1 MRCRQKVIAMGGLLA
16 LAGVSP
22 AVAQTVAQTPS
33 SASATAATGSVKT
46 PAGRA
51 RAISLKAAATASVS
65 RLQVFVAP
73 GAKASALRIGIY
85 TSDHGHPRRLLAS
98 GQAARAAVG
107 WSTVD
112 LRVTRLVKG
121 KRYWIAV
128 LARGGALRT
137 PTTKGRCQSELSGQ
151 RALRQLPRSWRTGA
165 SSSRC
170 ALTAAALATPAAAST
185 GGALILATPGAASA
199 GAGAGAAGQTSAP
212 KPAPGATVPPA
223 GGEPAPPAGG
233 GSTLPAA
240 ALGSPSAAV
249 VAAAKSAPLL
259 RFGRSYPGGADVND
273 GWGGGASMVLAM
285 ASYGGDTSADARL
298 LAQIR
303 DTIAGG
309 NEPVANGGYP
319 AQHERWV
326 TAMFVLAR
334 RTPRIWS
341 TLSDAERAKIDLVM
355 TAALVASAFTT
366 SDNNPYVKAHT
377 GQVTLDGDTDVD
389 RDWNPN
395 YREGMVGMMLVGA
408 AYFGSGAAAQAVI
421 DGYDAASFLV
431 ALQAKGLTNEAATFS
446 WKAAH
451 PSSPAPAASTV
462 QSAVKSYRYKGLALS
477 QTMAIARA
485 LTVNT
490 YVAHVNCGLNGGAGI
505 STASGA
511 AGVIV
516 SGCSG
521 LANAGQVGM
530 LQEFDGVD
538 AGGSR
543 SSAHYSYD
551 GFRVNQN
558 NLIALRAAGLW
569 TAGTDATE
577 IVARLRV
584 GVPDLWYKLAKG
596 YRGYASGSLQYI
608 EDAPS
613 PGVLRDDNANFGFP
627 YSRTLWQDVLR
638 PGLGL

>member
-1 MRCRQKVIAMGGLLA
+1 MRRRRMAIAVGGVLA

-22 AVAQTVAQTPS
+22 AVAQTVAETPS
-33 SASATAATGSVKT
+33 SATASSAPIKT
-46 PAGRA
+46 PSGRA
-51 RAISLKAAATASVS
+51 RAIALKAAATASVS
-65 RLQVFVAP
+65 KLQVFVAP
-73 GAKASALRIGIY
+73 GARASALRIGIY
-85 TSDHGHPRRLLAS
+85 GSDHGHPRRLLAS
-98 GQAARAAVG
+98 GRATRAAVG

-112 LRVTRLVKG
+112 LRATRLVKG

-137 PTTKGRCQSELSGQ
+137 STTKGRCLSELSAQ
-151 RALRQLPRSWRTGA
+151 RALVALPRTWRRGA

-170 ALTAAALATPAAAST
+170 ALTAAALAVPESAAGT
-185 GGALILATPGAASA
+185 GGTLILATPGAASA
-199 GAGAGAAGQTSAP
+199 GAGTAASIQPGGAKPGTGAIVPPAGGGT
-212 KPAPGATVPPA
+212 TVPPA
-223 GGEPAPPAGG
+223 GGGPTLDPA
-233 GSTLPAA
+233 S
-240 ALGSPSAAV
+240 LGSPAASV
-249 VAAAKSAPLL
+249 VAAAKSAPFL

-285 ASYGGDTSADARL
+285 ASYSGDTSADARL

-334 RTPRIWS
+334 RTPRIWGA
-341 TLSDAERAKIDLVM
+341 LSDAERGKIDLVM

-395 YREGMVGMMLVGA
+395 YREGMVGMMLVGS
-408 AYFGSGAAAQAVI
+408 AYFGSGTAAQAVI
-421 DGYDAASFLV
+421 DGYDAASFLS
-431 ALQAKGLTNEAATFS
+431 ALQANGLTNEAATFS
-446 WKAAH
+446 WKADH
-451 PSSPAPAASTV
+451 PSSPAPTAATV

-490 YVAHVNCGLNGGAGI
+490 YVAQVACGLNGGAGI
-505 STASGA
+505 STPSGA

-521 LANAGQVGM
+521 LANLGKAGM

-558 NLIALRAAGLW
+558 NLIALRASGLW
-569 TAGTDATE
+569 SAGADADA
-577 IVARLRV
+577 IIARLGV
-584 GVPDLWYKLAKG
+584 GVPDLWYKLSKG